1 MVEATLE
8 YRKELDG
15 LRALAVL
22 SVIIYHAK
30 LKFMGLELFS
40 GGFFGVDIFFV
51 LSGYLIT
58 SIVKHGFEQRE
69 FSFVNFY
76 WRRVKRIV
84 PALLVVL
91 AVTAFGA
98 YKILLPDDLVS
109 FGKSLTAALYFSSN
123 FYFFNEDSYTAA
135 ASVFKPLLHTW
146 SLGVEWQYYI
156 IFPVVMCI
164 IYKFFR
170 KYAFTILAA
179 MGFFSLQL
187 ADFTVVN
194 HPDFAFYL
202 LPTRAWELIAGGL
215 CAYVGRD
222 FIYKREGNA
231 KLILSILPLLGIF
244 LITYS
249 LLCINDK
256 SHLPS
261 YLSLMPV
268 LGTCLL
274 IIFSQKDEVVSSA
287 LSLKPIVFVGAV
299 SYSLY
304 LWHQPV
310 FVFYRF
316 THQEVLTVSEFLLL
330 TVISFGLAVFTYYF
344 VENPLRKLRSKKY
357 ALSIAACVL
366 VIFIGGCSIV
376 NHEGFPQ
383 RLGGLASLYDKGPT
397 LPDMSDCGLGIGKR
411 CLIQDKNSTNNIV
424 LIGDSHAQAMALSLS
439 DFARK
444 NDYNLLNFAVSG
456 CPGIALIKRKLN
468 DGVDEICNSLA
479 KKADDFI
486 KKNKNSLVVYMT
498 RMPLYMLND
507 KNGPWVFS
515 TTGKGITHD
524 IQSVITGWGNNGNK
538 VIVIYPVPQPPFNVP
553 NETNKRLAVAKSIS
567 EKLAIF
573 NDKSFLEFD
582 KNKYSKV
589 WDVNFKKARELFD
602 GVNGDNI
609 IRIYPEEQLCNGNV
623 CRTHS
628 DKHLFYKDD
637 NHLTY
642 YGMNLVVGEIN
653 QKLNLSH

>member
-1 MVEATLE
+1 ME

-22 SVIIYHAK
+22 AVIIYHAK
-30 LKFMGLELFS
+30 LKVMGLELFS

-58 SIVKHGFEQRE
+58 SIVKQGFDQQD

-91 AVTAFGA
+91 IVTSIAA
-98 YKILLPDDLVS
+98 YRIMLPDDFVS
-109 FGKSLTAALYFSSN
+109 FGKSLTSALYFSSN

-135 ASVFKPLLHTW
+135 ASIFKPLLHTW
-146 SLGVEWQYYI
+146 SLGVEWQYYMVL
-156 IFPVVMCI
+156 PVVMFL
-164 IYKFFR
+164 IYKFYR

-179 MGFFSLQL
+179 IGLLSLQL

-215 CAYVGRD
+215 CAYVNRD
-222 FIYKREGNA
+222 FIYKAKGNA
-231 KLILSILPLLGIF
+231 KLVLSVMPLLGVF

-249 LLCINDK
+249 LLFIDDK

-261 YLSLMPV
+261 YLSLVPV
-268 LGTCLL
+268 IGTCFLVL
-274 IIFSQKDEVVSSA
+274 FSQKGGGVSNV
-287 LSLKPIVFVGAV
+287 LSLRPVVFVGAI

-316 THQEVLTVSEFLLL
+316 THQEVLTFAELSRLLA
-330 TVISFGLAVFTYYF
+330 ISFGLAVLTYYF
-344 VENPLRKLRSKKY
+344 IENPLRKLKSKKY
-357 ALSIAACVL
+357 ALAIATCIL
-366 VIFIGGCSIV
+366 VIFLGSRSIV

-383 RLGGLASLYDKGPT
+383 RLGGLASLYDKGPA
-397 LPDMSDCGLGIGKR
+397 LPEMSDCGLGIGKR
-411 CLIQDKNSTNNIV
+411 CLIQNKNSTNNIV
-424 LIGDSHAQAMALSLS
+424 LIGDSHAQAMALSLY
-439 DFARK
+439 DYARK

-456 CPGIALIKRKLN
+456 CSGITLIKRKLN
-468 DGVDEICNSLA
+468 DGVDEICNTLS
-479 KKADDFI
+479 KKADEFI
-486 KKNKNSLVVYMT
+486 KGNKNSLVVYMA

-515 TTGKGITHD
+515 TTGKGIAQD
-524 IQSVITGWGNNGNK
+524 IQSVIKGWGINGNK
-538 VIVIYPVPQPPFNVP
+538 VVIVYPVPQPPFNVP
-553 NETNKRLAVAKSIS
+553 NETNKRLAVAKSIN
-567 EKLAIF
+567 EKLTAF
-573 NDKSFLEFD
+573 NKEGFLEFD
-582 KNKYSKV
+582 KNKYAKI
-589 WDVNFKKARELFD
+589 WELNFIRSRQLFD
-602 GVNGDNI
+602 GVTGENI
-609 IRIYPEEQLCNGNV
+609 IRIYPEEPLCNGNI

-642 YGMNLVVGEIN
+642 YGMNLVVEEIKRKIN
-653 QKLNLSH
+653 LPKLVKH

>member
-1 MVEATLE
+1 ME

-30 LKFMGLELFS
+30 LKLLGVDVFS

-58 SIVKHGFEQRE
+58 RILKNDFDQER
-69 FSFVNFY
+69 FLFVGFY
-76 WRRVKRIV
+76 WRRIKRIV

-91 AVTAFGA
+91 TVTAITA
-98 YKILLPDDLVS
+98 YGIMLPDEFIP
-109 FGKSLTAALYFSSN
+109 FGKSLTSALYFSSN

-135 ASVFKPLLHTW
+135 ASIFKPLLHTW

-156 IFPVVMCI
+156 IFPVVMFF

-170 KYAFTILAA
+170 KYAFSILAVMA
-179 MGFFSLQL
+179 LISFLL
-187 ADFTVVN
+187 ADFTVVDN
-194 HPDFAFYL
+194 PDFAFYL

-215 CAYVGRD
+215 CAYVSRD
-222 FIYKREGNA
+222 FIYKKEGRV
-231 KLILSILPLLGIF
+231 KLILSLMPLLGII
-244 LITYS
+244 LIAYS
-249 LLCINDK
+249 LLYITDK

-261 YLSLMPV
+261 HLSLIPV

-274 IIFSQKDEVVSSA
+274 IVFSTKNEIVSKA
-287 LSLKPIVFVGAV
+287 LSLKPVVFVGAI

-310 FVFYRF
+310 FVFYRL
-316 THQEVLTVSEFLLL
+316 THQEILTFAEFSFLS
-330 TVISFGLAVFTYYF
+330 VISFGLAVLTYYLI
-344 VENPLRKLRSKKY
+344 ENPLRKLKSKKY
-357 ALSIAACVL
+357 PFVMATCVL
-366 VIFIGGCSIV
+366 VIFFGGRSIV
-376 NHEGFPQ
+376 SHEGFPK

-397 LPDMSDCGLGIGKR
+397 LPNMSDCGLGIGKR
-411 CLIQDKNSTNNIV
+411 CLIQNKNSTNNIV
-424 LIGDSHAQAMALSLS
+424 LIGDSHAQAMVLSLY
-439 DFARK
+439 DYAIK

-456 CPGIALIKRKLN
+456 CTGIALIKRKLN
-468 DGVDEICNSLA
+468 DGVDEICNTLS
-479 KKADDFI
+479 KKADEFI
-486 KKNKNSLVVYMT
+486 KGNKNSLVIYMT

-515 TTGKGITHD
+515 TTGKGIAQD
-524 IQSVITGWGNNGNK
+524 IQSVIKGWELNGNK
-538 VIVIYPVPQPPFNVP
+538 VVIVYPIPQPPFNVP
-553 NETNKRLAVAKSIS
+553 NETNKRLALAKNIN

-573 NDKSFLEFD
+573 NKDGFLEFD
-582 KNKYSKV
+582 KNRYTKV
-589 WDVNFKKARELFD
+589 WDVNFIRSRQLFD
-602 GVNGDNI
+602 GIKGDNI
-609 IRIYPEEQLCNGNV
+609 IRIYPEKQLCNESV

-642 YGMNLVVGEIN
+642 YGMNLVVEEIN
-653 QKLNLSH
+653 KKLNLSYFVKN